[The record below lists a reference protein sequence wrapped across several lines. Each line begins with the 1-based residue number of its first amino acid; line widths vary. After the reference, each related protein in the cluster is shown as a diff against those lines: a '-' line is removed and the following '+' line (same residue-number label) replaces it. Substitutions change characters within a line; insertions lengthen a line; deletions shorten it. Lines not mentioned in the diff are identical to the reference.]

1 MNKPDIN
8 KREYIEQ
15 LVRAFYKKVRKDELL
30 GTFFN
35 STITTEE
42 AWEEHYKLL
51 TAFWEL
57 NLLDKKG
64 FNGNPA
70 LAHQGVD
77 KSFKHSITT
86 KHFDRWVAIWK
97 ETIDESF
104 EGEIA
109 ENAKRRASNMAKG
122 MYKKVLDNRP
132 GGFILPGSATD
143 LKFG

>member
-1 MNKPDIN
+1 MKPDIN
-8 KREYIEQ
+8 KRENIEL
-15 LVRAFYKKVRKDELL
+15 LVRAFYKKVQKDDLL
-30 GTFFN
+30 GPFFN
-35 STITTEE
+35 GTITSEE
-42 AWEEHYKLL
+42 AWEEHYQLL

-57 NLLDKKG
+57 NLLDEKG
-64 FNGNPA
+64 FKGNPA

-77 KSFKHSITT
+77 KAFKHSITT

-97 ETIDESF
+97 ATIDEGF
-104 EGEIA
+104 EGEVA

-132 GGFILPGSATD
+132 GGFILPGSASD